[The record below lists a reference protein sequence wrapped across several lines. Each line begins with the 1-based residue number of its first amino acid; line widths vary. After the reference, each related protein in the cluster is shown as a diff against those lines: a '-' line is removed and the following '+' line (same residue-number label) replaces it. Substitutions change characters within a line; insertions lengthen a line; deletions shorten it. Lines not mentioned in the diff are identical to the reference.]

1 MPAHKTERF
10 KKDILVLGFKT
21 RMHKAQ
27 IFLYLCLAFIL
38 GVFIQSQINISQL
51 LWLGIFILGI
61 MLATIFW
68 SKNKKVVVVGFCL
81 MVLVA
86 GVGRYLTSSQGGNLT
101 KQFNDKEKIV
111 LAGVV
116 VEEPDVRSDN
126 VKYKITVL
134 SVKSF
139 YGGPAFVGN
148 GEGLGDILVVAKKY
162 PEFSYGD
169 KIEITG
175 KLKTPTS
182 GEDFD
187 YQKYLAKDDI
197 YSIVYFPE
205 IKLLEQNQGSW
216 LIGRLL
222 FIKSKF
228 KNSIN
233 QILIEPQG
241 AFLSGLLLGEKRG
254 LPTDLMAD
262 FSRTGT
268 THIIALS
275 GYNITIIALSLMS
288 LFNFFT
294 IRRRVSFLVS
304 VGIII
309 LFVLM
314 TGAAASV
321 VRAAVMGILVL
332 VAQQSG
338 RLYQIK
344 NALIFAG
351 ALMIYINPKILAWDV
366 GFQLSFAATLGLV
379 FLLPILKQ
387 RFIPDEEE
395 KDFFPSMLNS
405 EAFVKS
411 AKSIKIILA
420 TTLAAQI
427 AVLPILV
434 INFGQLSLIS
444 PLANILVLP
453 VIPITMLF
461 GFLSA
466 LAGLLFLP
474 LGEILGWVAWLFLTY
489 EIKIIELLAKVPL
502 AAINFKWTWLGGA
515 IYYAI
520 LIWLVW
526 RFNKKQKTL
535 IEGMRA

>member
-1 MPAHKTERF
+1 MS
-10 KKDILVLGFKT
+10 
-21 RMHKAQ
+21 KAQ
-27 IFLYLCLAFIL
+27 IFLWFCLSFIL
-38 GVFIQSQINISQL
+38 GVFIQSQVSIPQL
-51 LWLGIFILGI
+51 LWLGILILGI
-61 MLATIFW
+61 IQAAIYW
-68 SKNKKVVVVGFCL
+68 GRNKKVVAAGFCL
-81 MVLVA
+81 IILA
-86 GVGRYLTSSQGGNLT
+86 GGAWRYLSMSDVDSLVGR
-101 KQFNDKEKIV
+101 FNDKEKTV
-111 LAGVV
+111 LVGTII
-116 VEEPDVRSDN
+116 EEPDVRSDN
-126 VKYKITVL
+126 VKYKINI
-134 SVKSF
+134 SSAKSF
-139 YGGPAFVGN
+139 YGEAAFVEKEN
-148 GEGLGDILVVAKKY
+148 GWGSILVVAKKY

-169 KIEITG
+169 KVEIAG
-175 KLKTPTS
+175 KLKTPQS

-205 IKLLEQNQGSW
+205 IKLLAQNQGNW
-216 LIGRLL
+216 LMGKLL
-222 FIKSKF
+222 FVKNKF
-228 KNSIN
+228 KNSVN

-241 AFLSGLLLGEKRG
+241 AFLAGLLLGEKRG
-254 LPTDLMAD
+254 LPTGLMAN

-268 THIIALS
+268 THIVALS
-275 GYNITIIALSLMS
+275 GYNITIIAIALML
-288 LFNFFT
+288 LFNFFMV
-294 IRRRVSFLVS
+294 RRQISFWLS
-304 VGIII
+304 VGVIV

-338 RLYQIK
+338 RLYRIK

-351 ALMIYINPKILAWDV
+351 ALMIYFNPKILTWDV

-387 RFIPDEEE
+387 WFMSDEEE
-395 KDFFPSMLNS
+395 KDFLPSPLNS
-405 EAFVKS
+405 QAFVKS
-411 AKSIKIILA
+411 AKSIKIILD

-427 AVLPILV
+427 AVLPLLI

-453 VIPITMLF
+453 VIPITMLV

-474 LGEILGWVAWLFLTY
+474 LGEILGWAAWLFLTY

-502 AAINFKWTWLGGA
+502 AAISFKWTWLGGG
-515 IYYAI
+515 IYYAV

-526 RFNKKQKTL
+526 RFSIKYKKINLHVPADKK
-535 IEGMRA
+535 